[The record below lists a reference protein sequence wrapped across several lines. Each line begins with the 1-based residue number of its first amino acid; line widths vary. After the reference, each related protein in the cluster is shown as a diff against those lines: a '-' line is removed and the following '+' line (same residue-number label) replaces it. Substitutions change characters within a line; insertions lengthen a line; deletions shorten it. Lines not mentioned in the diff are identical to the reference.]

1 MGYFVHFIRLVTVLA
16 IGASVAGCSTSPEAI
31 EQNDP
36 FEPINRQVFEFNH
49 ALDHQVA
56 IPAAS
61 FYRSAAPP
69 VFREHLHY
77 FLTNLHLPVTFVND
91 VLQGNFERGSI
102 AIGRFTVN
110 TTLGVGGVL
119 DVATDWGL
127 PYHAEDFGQTLGW
140 YGVPEG
146 PYLML
151 PLAGPA
157 LPRDI
162 AGSFVDGYM
171 NPLGYIRFH
180 NKKYY
185 WSWPLRLFSLVDAR
199 SHNIDSLREMERSS
213 IDLYATTRSIYRASR
228 EAEVRN
234 GVPDV
239 ADLPD
244 F

>member
-1 MGYFVHFIRLVTVLA
+1 MTVLA
-16 IGASVAGCSTSPEAI
+16 VGVWVAGCSTSPEAV

-36 FEPINRQVFEFNH
+36 FEPLNRRVFEINH
-49 ALDHQVA
+49 SLDHRVA

-61 FYRSAAPP
+61 FYRSVTPP
-69 VFREHLHY
+69 VFRDHLHY
-77 FLTNLHLPVTFVND
+77 FLTNLHLPVTFIND
-91 VLQGNFERGSI
+91 VLQGNFERSGV

-110 TTLGVGGVL
+110 TTLGVAGVF
-119 DVATDWGL
+119 DVATDWGM
-127 PYHAEDFGQTLGW
+127 PYHAEDFGQTMGW

-146 PYLML
+146 PYLVL

-157 LPRDI
+157 LPRDL
-162 AGSFVDGYM
+162 AGTVVDGYM
-171 NPLGYIRFH
+171 NPLSYIKFH
-180 NKKYY
+180 NKNYY
-185 WSWPLRLFSLVDAR
+185 WSWPIRLLALVDAR
-199 SHNIDSLREMERSS
+199 SHNIDALREMERSS

>member
-1 MGYFVHFIRLVTVLA
+1 MHFIRLVTVLA